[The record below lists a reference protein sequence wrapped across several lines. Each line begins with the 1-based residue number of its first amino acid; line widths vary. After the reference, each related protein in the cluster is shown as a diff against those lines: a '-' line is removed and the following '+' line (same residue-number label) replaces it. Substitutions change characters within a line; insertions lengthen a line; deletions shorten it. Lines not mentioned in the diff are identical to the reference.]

1 MKKRKPRLTAR
12 ERAASAFLIAGILA
26 LACSGDKPYIWI
38 PALLTGLVCWSI
50 AAVILNWPEIKE
62 SLQKEIAP
70 SRAGTRTRRKRHYN
84 TSILTES
91 EEKVND

>member
-1 MKKRKPRLTAR
+1 MKHSKDRLNPR
-12 ERAASAFLIAGILA
+12 EWAASAFLIAGILA

-38 PALLTGLVCWSI
+38 PALLTGLVCWLIS
-50 AAVILNWPEIKE
+50 ALILNWPEIKG
-62 SLQKEIAP
+62 SLQKENAP
-70 SRAGTRTRRKRHYN
+70 SRAATRTRHKRHYN